1 MMAMIKRRKD
11 VRMGRLVTSGRGSQ
25 GGNGATLTL
34 ANTAERQ
41 EILKHRS
48 LWRDAWAS
56 AIRNPFAIG
65 GALIIFLFIIAAV
78 TGPAISPYGY
88 TDQDLLN
95 TEQPPS
101 SRHWLGTDELG
112 RDFLSRILYGART
125 AFLVASMV
133 TIVGGA
139 IGIVLGAIGALS
151 DRLLGGAVMRLTD
164 VVMAF
169 PNLLLAV
176 FANKTLRPAVQDA
189 FASLYDLTGIGLFQ
203 SRLLSDYLVVFGILA
218 LVSWPGMARLVR
230 GQVLS
235 LKHAEF
241 VEAARACG
249 ADQRWIITRH
259 LIPNI
264 LGPVIVS
271 LTVGFGSAML
281 LESGLSYLGV
291 GIQPPGASWGAMINE
306 NLDMWQYKP
315 HLVLVPGG
323 VLAVVIFAFNF
334 FGDGLNDALNPR
346 RRQR

>member
-1 MMAMIKRRKD
+1 MSARTAPISLSD
-11 VRMGRLVTSGRGSQ
+11 AARG
-25 GGNGATLTL
+25 
-34 ANTAERQ
+34 Q
-41 EILKHRS
+41 EELEHRS

-56 AIRNPFAIG
+56 AVRNPFAMG
-65 GALIIFLFIIAAV
+65 GAIVIILFVLAAAV
-78 TGPAISPYGY
+78 GPYLSPYAY

-101 SRHWLGTDELG
+101 WEHWLGTDELG

-125 AFLVASMV
+125 AFFVATMV

-139 IGIVLGAIGALS
+139 IGVLLGASAALS
-151 DRLLGGAVMRLTD
+151 ERMIGGAIMRLTD
-164 VVMAF
+164 LLMAF
-169 PNLLLAV
+169 PALLLAV
-176 FANKTLRPAVQDA
+176 FANATLRPFVQNQ
-189 FASLYDLTGIGLFQ
+189 FNGLYDRTGVGFFNNRLFA
-203 SRLLSDYLVVFGILA
+203 DYLVVFGILA

-241 VEAARACG
+241 IEAARVSG
-249 ADQRWIITRH
+249 ADSRWIILRH
-259 LIPNI
+259 LVPNT

-271 LTVGFGSAML
+271 LTVAFGAAML
-281 LESGLSYLGV
+281 LESSLSYLGV

-306 NLDMWQYKP
+306 NLDMWRYEP

-346 RRQR
+346 SRRQ

>member
-1 MMAMIKRRKD
+1 MAMLKRQKG
-11 VRMGRLVTSGRGSQ
+11 VRTANLDPRGRGRR
-25 GGNGATLTL
+25 GGAGQAATL
-34 ANTAERQ
+34 AGMGARQ
-41 EILKHRS
+41 EVLKHRS

-65 GALIIFLFIIAAV
+65 GAAVIALFVFAAV
-78 TGPAISPYGY
+78 AGPSISPYGY
-88 TDQDLLN
+88 TEQDLLN

-133 TIVGGA
+133 TIVGGV
-139 IGIVLGAIGALS
+139 IGIVLGATSALS
-151 DRLLGGAVMRLTD
+151 ERLLGGAVMRLTD

-176 FANKTLRPAVQDA
+176 FANKTLRPAVQSG
-189 FASLYDLTGIGLFQ
+189 FTTLYDLTGIGLFQ
-203 SRLLSDYLVVFGILA
+203 SRMLSDYLVVFGILA

-264 LGPVIVS
+264 LGPIIVS

-306 NLDMWQYKP
+306 NLDMWQYTP

>member
-1 MMAMIKRRKD
+1 MD
-11 VRMGRLVTSGRGSQ
+11 DMGTHGRGSQ
-25 GGNGATLTL
+25 DGTGPAATL
-34 ANTAERQ
+34 AGTAARQ
-41 EILKHRS
+41 EVLRHRS

-65 GALIIFLFIIAAV
+65 GAMIILLFVLAAV
-78 TGPAISPYGY
+78 VGPAISPYGY
-88 TDQDLLN
+88 TEQDLLN

-101 SRHWLGTDELG
+101 LQHWLGTDELG
-112 RDFLSRILYGART
+112 RDFLSRILHGART

-133 TIVGGA
+133 TIVGGS
-139 IGIVLGAIGALS
+139 IGIILGATGALS
-151 DRLLGGAVMRLTD
+151 ERLLGGAVMRLTD

-176 FANKTLRPAVQDA
+176 FANKTLRPAVQSG
-189 FASLYDLTGIGLFQ
+189 FANLHDLTGIGLFQ

-264 LGPVIVS
+264 LGPIIVS